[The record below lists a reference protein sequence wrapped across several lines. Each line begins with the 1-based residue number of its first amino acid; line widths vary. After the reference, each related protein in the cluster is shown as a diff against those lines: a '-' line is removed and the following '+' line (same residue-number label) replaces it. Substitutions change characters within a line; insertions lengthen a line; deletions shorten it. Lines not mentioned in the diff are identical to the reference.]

1 VFAVADWQ
9 DRVEVVE
16 LFLRPTL
23 ILVREQVRP
32 AGLIWNE
39 RLTETPFGDPKP

>member
-9 DRVEVVE
+9 DRVDVVE
-16 LFLRPTL
+16 LLLRPTL
-23 ILVREQVRP
+23 VFVREQVRP

-39 RLTETPFGDPKP
+39 RPTEMPFGDPKP